1 MFIDTHSHLFLPDFE
16 NDLDDVISRAKEN
29 QIDRIIV
36 PAINIETAR
45 QTLKLAEKYD
55 MIYAAVGVHP
65 HDTKDWDNSWLE
77 EVERLAR
84 HRKVIAIGEIGLDY
98 HYDFSPKEKQ
108 IEAFKAQLDLAVKLN
123 RPAIIHNRES
133 DEDMMK
139 IMSSYCGNNLRAQ
152 FHCFNSSLD
161 DALEYIKMNHIV
173 SFTGNIT
180 FKKSDELR
188 KILAG
193 ISLDNILLETDSPY
207 MTPEPFRGKRN
218 EPAHVRLV
226 AQKIAEIHKKDINDI
241 AKITS
246 FNAFKFFGLNHD
258 SKISY
263 TYQLGRNLYV
273 NITNRCNADCYFC
286 NRKGDAVLH
295 GYNLKMT
302 KDEEPPAEIYT
313 QQIGDPTKYD
323 EIVFCG
329 YGEPTIRWDVVKKI
343 AKYVKDNGGRTRMNT
358 NGHGSF
364 INKRDITPEFNG
376 LIDIVSIS
384 INTIDPRQYAKI
396 MRLDTRFFNEMVA
409 FAKNVK
415 RYVEKLVMTVV
426 SIDEIEIEKARDVV
440 ENKFG
445 AEFRVR
451 PYF

>member
-16 NDLDDVISRAKEN
+16 NDLDEVISRAKEN
-29 QIDRIIV
+29 SIDRIIV
-36 PAINIETAR
+36 PAINLETAK

-65 HDTKDWDNSWLE
+65 HDTKNWENAWVE
-77 EVERLAR
+77 EIERLAR
-84 HRKVIAIGEIGLDY
+84 HRKVIAIGEIGLDF

-108 IEAFKAQLDLAVKLN
+108 IEAFKAQLNLAVKLN

-139 IMSSYCGNNLRAQ
+139 IISSYCGNNLRAQ

-188 KILAG
+188 RILEG
-193 ISLDNILLETDSPY
+193 ISMDNILLETDSPY
-207 MTPEPFRGKRN
+207 MTPEPYRGKRN
-218 EPAHVRLV
+218 EPSHVRLV
-226 AQKIAEIHKKDINDI
+226 AQRIAEIHKTNIEEV

-246 FNAFKFFGLNHD
+246 FNAFRFFGLNHD
-258 SKISY
+258 SKISF
-263 TYQLGRNLYV
+263 TYQLGRNLYINV
-273 NITNRCNADCYFC
+273 TNRCNADCYFC

-302 KDEEPPAEIYT
+302 KDEEPPAEVFISE
-313 QQIGDPTKYD
+313 IGDPSRYD

-343 AKYVKDNGGRTRMNT
+343 ARYVKYNGGKTRLNT

-364 INKRDITPEFNG
+364 INKRDITPEFKG

-384 INTIDPRQYAKI
+384 INTVDPRQYAKI

-409 FAKNVK
+409 FAKNAK
-415 RYVEKLVMTVV
+415 RYVETLVMTVV